1 MNGSLATSRTQDIY
15 LGDSLFPL
23 ARVGVVVC
31 DPVRH
36 RILYSNARAT
46 ELLQCIDPEM
56 VRCRSPQL
64 PKPLAK
70 YCTGLSIEVPSQ
82 SDDQSTAG
90 RLVCNLCC
98 VIRFTGIAIPNA
110 PGGSRKDILL
120 LLEKEETAAESV
132 PTIASSALPFTNQ
145 QQKVLAFL
153 RKGLSNKEIAA
164 RLSLSEYTVK
174 DHLKRI
180 MKKMN
185 CTSRI
190 AVVIGLASASPND
203 QSAN

>member
-1 MNGSLATSRTQDIY
+1 MNASLATSRTQEIY
-15 LGDSLFPL
+15 PGDSLFPL
-23 ARVGVVVC
+23 ARVGIVIY

-46 ELLQCIDPEM
+46 ELLRYIDPEM
-56 VRCRSPQL
+56 VGGRSLQL
-64 PKPLAK
+64 PKPLAE
-70 YCTGLSIEVPSQ
+70 YCKRLDIAVPSQ

-90 RLVCNLCC
+90 RLVCNLRC

-110 PGGSRKDILL
+110 PGGSRKDFLL

-132 PTIASSALPFTNQ
+132 STITASALLFTNQ

-153 RKGLSNKEIAA
+153 REGLSNKEIAA
-164 RLSLSEYTVK
+164 RLSLSKYTVK

-190 AVVIGLASASPND
+190 AVVIGLASAAPTD

>member
-1 MNGSLATSRTQDIY
+1 M
-15 LGDSLFPL
+15 
-23 ARVGVVVC
+23 
-31 DPVRH
+31 
-36 RILYSNARAT
+36 
-46 ELLQCIDPEM
+46 
-56 VRCRSPQL
+56 
-64 PKPLAK
+64 
-70 YCTGLSIEVPSQ
+70 PSQ

-90 RLVCNLCC
+90 RLVCNLRC

-110 PGGSRKDILL
+110 RGGSRKDILL

-132 PTIASSALPFTNQ
+132 STIASSALPFTNQ

-153 RKGLSNKEIAA
+153 REGLSNKEIAA

-185 CTSRI
+185 CGSRI
-190 AVVIGLASASPND
+190 AVVIGLVSATPND
-203 QSAN
+203 RRAN

>member
-1 MNGSLATSRTQDIY
+1 MNASLAASRTQEIY
-15 LGDSLFPL
+15 PGALLFPL

-31 DPVRH
+31 DPVRL

-46 ELLQCIDPEM
+46 KLLRYIDPEM
-56 VRCRSPQL
+56 EGGRSLQL
-64 PKPLAK
+64 PKPLAE
-70 YCTGLSIEVPSQ
+70 YCKKLGIAAPSQ

-90 RLVCNLCC
+90 RLVCNQRC
-98 VIRFTGIAIPNA
+98 VIRFTGITIPNA

-120 LLEKEETAAESV
+120 LLEKEETAAEPV
-132 PTIASSALPFTNQ
+132 PSIASSALLFTNQ
-145 QQKVLAFL
+145 QQKVLTFL
-153 RKGLSNKEIAA
+153 REGLSNKEIAA
-164 RLSLSEYTVK
+164 QLSLSEYTVK

-190 AVVIGLASASPND
+190 AVVIGLAPAAPTA
-203 QSAN
+203 QRAN